1 MFAYAIPICNPII
14 DPATEK
20 ASKTILVPKPSMKP
34 SKDSVITRSANS
46 QIELMFK
53 SVEFDKEE
61 PIIRAK
67 EKAIKERE
75 IQRRNLM
82 KKDQK

>member
-1 MFAYAIPICNPII
+1 
-14 DPATEK
+14 
-20 ASKTILVPKPSMKP
+20 MKP

-67 EKAIKERE
+67 EKAIKL
-75 IQRRNLM
+75 RNLLLIRA
-82 KKDQK
+82 